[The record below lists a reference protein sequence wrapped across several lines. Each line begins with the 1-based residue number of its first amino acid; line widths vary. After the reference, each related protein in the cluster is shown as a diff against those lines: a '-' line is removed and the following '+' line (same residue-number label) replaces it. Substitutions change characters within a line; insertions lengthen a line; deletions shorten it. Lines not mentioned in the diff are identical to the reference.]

1 MADVQ
6 IAVIDQQDTQVVLAA
21 ASDTA
26 VNIAVPGVQGPPG
39 IAEYFDVTETT
50 YTIDEGNKSKI
61 GRFTS
66 SSAVTVT
73 VPSGL
78 SANFDCMILQLG
90 TGQISFVAGSGVT
103 LRAALSADK
112 SAYQYAAVSLISIGT
127 DEYLLTGE
135 VTS

>member
-6 IAVIDQQDTQVVLAA
+6 GSVLSGRDVQIA
-21 ASDTA
+21 
-26 VNIAVPGVQGPPG
+26 IAVPGVQGPAG
-39 IAEYFDVTETT
+39 AAAYFDVADTT
-50 YTIDEGNKSKI
+50 YTIDEANKSRI

-90 TGQISFVAGSGVT
+90 TGQITFAAGSGVT
-103 LRAALSADK
+103 LRAALNADK
-112 SAYQYAAVSLISIGT
+112 SAYQYAAISLIAIGT

-135 VTS
+135 VTP

>member
-6 IAVIDQQDTQVVLAA
+6 ISVIDQQDTQVA
-21 ASDTA
+21 
-26 VNIAVPGVQGPPG
+26 IAVPGVQGPPG
-39 IAEYFDVTETT
+39 IAAYFDVADTT

-90 TGQISFVAGSGVT
+90 TGQITFAAGSGVT

-112 SAYQYAAVSLISIGT
+112 SAYQYAAISLISIGT

>member
-6 IAVIDQQDTQVVLAA
+6 ISVIDQQDAQVA
-21 ASDTA
+21 
-26 VNIAVPGVQGPPG
+26 IAVPGVQGPAG
-39 IAEYFDVTETT
+39 AAAYFDVAGTT
-50 YTIDEGNKSKI
+50 YTIDEANKSRI

-90 TGQISFVAGSGVT
+90 TGQITFAAGSGVT
-103 LRAALSADK
+103 LRAALDADK
-112 SAYQYAAVSLISIGT
+112 SAYQYAAISLIAIGT

-135 VTS
+135 VTP